1 MEKVRRKTDLPDFRT
16 TIICK
21 KAAAAGQVAVGNKK
35 TAEQDTKAPRLI
47 RLYRS
52 AYMHNEIS
60 TFGGQ
65 NMSSQVVIEM
75 KNITK
80 VFAGYKSIDNVS
92 IHMNEGEVVGLVG
105 ENGAGKSTLMK
116 MLNGVFPPTEGEIY
130 VRGQKV
136 NFRNTQMAHDAGI
149 NMIFQELSVFPD
161 FNAVQNI
168 FIGNEKSGSK
178 NLVSKL
184 DEKTMYEETE
194 KLFREELGISVDLLT
209 PVRNLSLAQ
218 RQMIE
223 IGRCIHS
230 NAAVIVMDEP
240 TEPLEKAEQEQLFR
254 IIRKLR
260 DNNHTVVYISHQ
272 LGQLQEISD
281 RIYVLRDGKLIT
293 EMNARE
299 CTVGDIIT
307 QMIGGKAENQYP
319 EKNKDF
325 GDPMLEVM
333 NLTRGKDYRNVS
345 FTLHK
350 GEILGLA
357 GLNGSGKSEVI
368 RTIYGA
374 INADSGEI
382 LKNGQKIDVKNPI
395 EAMKQRIGFLGAERK
410 IDGLFADQ
418 SVEWNLTIPSLY
430 KIRPNNLDLGT
441 AHEVTDKYIRDLSIK
456 TPSSHFSI
464 GELSGGNQQKVLVAR
479 WLYFDPDI
487 ILVEE
492 PTRGIDVR
500 AKAEIYKILNEFCKQ
515 GKAVLIMSSESPEL
529 MGICNRILVMYD
541 GQIVADLDGDN
552 TSEAEI
558 AYYTVQE
565 TGGKKY
571 EEQ

>member
-1 MEKVRRKTDLPDFRT
+1 
-16 TIICK
+16 
-21 KAAAAGQVAVGNKK
+21 
-35 TAEQDTKAPRLI
+35 
-47 RLYRS
+47 
-52 AYMHNEIS
+52 
-60 TFGGQ
+60 
-65 NMSSQVVIEM
+65 MSSQVVIEM

-272 LGQLQEISD
+272 LGQLQDISD

-325 GDPMLEVM
+325 GDPILEVM

-357 GLNGSGKSEVI
+357 GLNGSGKSVI